1 MICNNMRNEE
11 LIEELIDL
19 AIEEDIS
26 TGDISTDAIIPVNS
40 MATAVMTAKADGV
53 VSGFQGADFR
63 GVAQAQ
69 GGGRVNVDEQY
80 DVVLRLLAKKPLRMA
95 DVVRET
101 GLSEAQVGIRLRTL
115 RMTGE
120 VIVSKKG
127 KDGDWLWK
135 RV

>member
-1 MICNNMRNEE
+1 M
-11 LIEELIDL
+11 
-19 AIEEDIS
+19 
-26 TGDISTDAIIPVNS
+26 
-40 MATAVMTAKADGV
+40 
-53 VSGFQGADFR
+53 
-63 GVAQAQ
+63 
-69 GGGRVNVDEQY
+69 NVDEQY